1 MNSPDYIPFSQFIK
15 IDRRKSDAVYLQIV
29 YQFIQ
34 AVQRGLLSDGNKI
47 PGSRNLSKELGV
59 HRKTIISAL
68 EELQTQ
74 GWVSIKPAVGTFV
87 RNPDFDTKNEDK
99 PSAHNTAI
107 QNAAFQFRKNI
118 VLDAPNQK
126 FLCPY
131 HFTTGKP
138 DYRIIKTSELSR
150 FYSSALKRK
159 NIIKKIPQYLASGN
173 PFFQNQLSYY
183 INLTRGFHISNNHLI
198 TSPNRQTLLYILS
211 QLLIKTGDTVLV
223 AAYSYHFS
231 NMVFQQAGARVA
243 TIPIDQEGIS
253 IDYMKKNFA
262 KEEIK
267 LVYIQPQ
274 HQYPTTVCLS
284 SKRRKELLE
293 LAETQHFILIEDDP
307 NDEFTFEKDFQVPL
321 LKMKHSGSVI
331 YLGNFGR
338 FLAPGFQTNF
348 MIGPQD
354 YIKEAKKYLQLFGR
368 MDIVKEQALGEM
380 IYEGDIHRYRRKA
393 LTTYLYRRNL
403 FANLL
408 KESFQKKFNFQI
420 PKGGLAFWI
429 QLQAP
434 VSLHLLSEN
443 CKRQGLF
450 IPNTCLYQDK
460 QTTALRLGFGNFN
473 KKEME
478 EALHILSESYQI
490 NMKDKTK
497 VTP

>member
-29 YQFIQ
+29 YQFLQ
-34 AVQRGLLSDGNKI
+34 AVQRGLLRDGNKI
-47 PGSRNLSKELGV
+47 TGSRNLCKELGV
-59 HRKTIISAL
+59 QRKTIIAAL

-74 GWVSIKPAVGTFV
+74 GWVTMKPAVGTFV
-87 RNPDFDTKNEDK
+87 KNPDFDIKNEDT

-126 FLCPY
+126 NLCSY

-150 FYSSALKRK
+150 FYSSALRRK

-183 INLTRGFHISNNHLI
+183 INLTRGFHISNEHLI
-198 TSPNRQTLLYILS
+198 TSPNKQTLLYILS

-223 AAYSYHFS
+223 ATYSYHFS

-253 IDYMKKNFA
+253 IDYIIKNFT
-262 KEEIK
+262 KKEIK
-267 LVYIQPQ
+267 LVYIQRQ
-274 HQYPTTVCLS
+274 HQYPTTTCLS
-284 SKRRKELLE
+284 NKRRKELLA
-293 LAETQHFILIEDDP
+293 LAETYHFILIKDNP
-307 NDEFTFEKDFQVPL
+307 NYEFTLEKAFQVPL
-321 LKMKHSGSVI
+321 IKMKHSGNVI
-331 YLGNFGR
+331 YLGNFGQ

-408 KESFQKKFNFQI
+408 KESFQKNFTFQM

-429 QLQAP
+429 QLQSP
-434 VSLHLLSEN
+434 ISLYLLSEN
-443 CKRQGLF
+443 CKNKELF
-450 IPNTCLYQDK
+450 IPKTCL
-460 QTTALRLGFGNFN
+460 
-473 KKEME
+473 
-478 EALHILSESYQI
+478 
-490 NMKDKTK
+490 
-497 VTP
+497 